1 MADIQRKKNTYAI
14 LFFLAILFVAIGF
27 EHNGALSGLAV
38 KKQSA
43 TFPETLY
50 IDCSR
55 VTGSDLAD
63 QLVNSLHCSKRLSEY
78 CANLNIGKQLTER
91 ALTLQVSCSSSM
103 ALQRLRKDCQQ
114 AITTLCSSPNV
125 RTINRR

>member
-1 MADIQRKKNTYAI
+1 MADMQRKKNTYAI

-27 EHNGALSGLAV
+27 ERNGALSGLAV
-38 KKQSA
+38 KQSA

-63 QLVNSLHCSKRLSEY
+63 QLVNSLYCSKRLLEY

-91 ALTLQVSCSSSM
+91 ALTLQVSCASST
-103 ALQRLRKDCQQ
+103 ALQQLREDCQQ